1 MPVTINGDG
10 SITGLAVGGLPNGT
24 VDADTLAT
32 NAVTS
37 AKLASNSVTSAK
49 VVSGSIIQVVSG
61 QGSGN
66 QASGGCNASTDFTNT
81 SDDDVVD
88 AYMTF
93 TPLLASST
101 IVIFINSGCSISG
114 GRNEFKIVESV
125 SGTVVG
131 KTGWGNFGGA
141 QSLEGVFLTG
151 VHRPGNTVQRTYQ
164 LVANQVGAN
173 TRYVH
178 YNAIANMTIMEIKA

>member
-1 MPVTINGDG
+1 
-10 SITGLAVGGLPNGT
+10 
-24 VDADTLAT
+24 
-32 NAVTS
+32 
-37 AKLASNSVTSAK
+37 
-49 VVSGSIIQVVSG
+49 
-61 QGSGN
+61 
-66 QASGGCNASTDFTNT
+66 
-81 SDDDVVD
+81 
-88 AYMTF
+88 MTF